1 VARTPQP
8 SETCASSES
17 SFGGG
22 NFEPNSGVPLRSE
35 KRFLQVRQYSRR
47 SRWLLPN
54 HPLTVKLPAFRWPY
68 WAQAG
73 F

>member
-8 SETCASSES
+8 SETCASRES
-17 SFGGG
+17 SFGRG
-22 NFEPNSGVPLRSE
+22 NCERNQGVPLRSE
-35 KRFLQVRQYSRR
+35 KRFLQVRQYSKR

-54 HPLTVKLPAFRWPY
+54 HPETVKVPAFRRPY
-68 WAQAG
+68 FAQAG